1 VTSSNYSN
9 SVRKPDTNYMHDTK
23 KKGKVNLDLRQLNKS
38 KVRGSL
44 NYSSRGA
51 TDSGSLVPRSDKNKQ
66 MIDEVYKPR
75 YKSTETSKTLSGN
88 VSFPLGPLQ
97 GTMYGSKTRNKGK
110 YTESDVFGSYESTWK
125 NIENQLGAELGYEI
139 NEKNRIGI
147 DVNKNFFKGQKGSR
161 SNVGL
166 NWNAQVGDGFL
177 NVTLSGSDRNKQG
190 KALQLRYNIP
200 TDKLMRFFK

>member
-1 VTSSNYSN
+1 MTSSNYSN
-9 SVRKPDTNYMHDTK
+9 PTR
-23 KKGKVNLDLRQLNKS
+23 KVNLNLSKINKS
-38 KVRGSL
+38 KIKGGVR
-44 NYSSRGA
+44 YDVRKT
-51 TDSGSLVPRSDKNKQ
+51 TDAGSLVPRSDKNKQ

-75 YKSTETSKTLSGN
+75 YKSTQTSKILSGN
-88 VSFPLGPLQ
+88 ISFPLGPLQ
-97 GTMYGSKTRNKGK
+97 GTMYGSKIRNKGK
-110 YTESDVFGSYESTWK
+110 RTESDVFGSYESTWK
-125 NIENQLGAELGYEI
+125 NVENQLGAELGYEI
-139 NEKNRIGI
+139 NEKNRVGI

-200 TDKLMRFFK
+200 TNKLMRFFK

>member
-1 VTSSNYSN
+1 MTSSNYSN
-9 SVRKPDTNYMHDTK
+9 PTR
-23 KKGKVNLDLRQLNKS
+23 KVNLNLSKINKS
-38 KVRGSL
+38 KIKGGVR
-44 NYSSRGA
+44 YDVRKT
-51 TDSGSLVPRSDKNKQ
+51 TDAGSLVPRSNSNKQ

-75 YKSTETSKTLSGN
+75 YKSTETSKILSGN

-97 GTMYGSKTRNKGK
+97 GTMYGSKIRNKGK

-125 NIENQLGAELGYEI
+125 NVENQLGAELGYEI
-139 NEKNRIGI
+139 NKKNRIGI

-161 SNVGL
+161 SNVEL

-200 TDKLMRFFK
+200 TNKLMRFFK

>member
-9 SVRKPDTNYMHDTK
+9 PTR
-23 KKGKVNLDLRQLNKS
+23 KVNLDLRKINKS
-38 KVRGSL
+38 KIKGGVR
-44 NYSSRGA
+44 YDVRKT
-51 TDSGSLVPRSDKNKQ
+51 TDAGSLVPRSNKNKQ

-110 YTESDVFGSYESTWK
+110 YTESDAFNSYENTWK
-125 NIENQLGAELGYEI
+125 NVENQLGAELGYEI
-139 NEKNRIGI
+139 NEKNRVGI

-161 SNVGL
+161 SNVEL
-166 NWNAQVGDGFL
+166 NWNAEVGGGFL

-200 TDKLMRFFK
+200 TNKLMRFFK

>member
-9 SVRKPDTNYMHDTK
+9 PTR
-23 KKGKVNLDLRQLNKS
+23 KVNLDLRKINKS
-38 KVRGSL
+38 KIKGGVR
-44 NYSSRGA
+44 YDVRKT
-51 TDSGSLVPRSDKNKQ
+51 TDAGSLVPRSNKNKQ

-75 YKSTETSKTLSGN
+75 YKSTETSKILSGN
-88 VSFPLGPLQ
+88 ISFPLGPLQ

-125 NIENQLGAELGYEI
+125 NVENQLGAELGYEI
-139 NEKNRIGI
+139 NEKNRVGI

-161 SNVGL
+161 SNVEL
-166 NWNAQVGDGFL
+166 NWNAEVGGGFL

-200 TDKLMRFFK
+200 TNKLMRFFK

>member
-1 VTSSNYSN
+1 MTSSNYSN
-9 SVRKPDTNYMHDTK
+9 PTR
-23 KKGKVNLDLRQLNKS
+23 KVNLNLSKINKS
-38 KVRGSL
+38 KIKGGVR
-44 NYSSRGA
+44 YDVRKT
-51 TDSGSLVPRSDKNKQ
+51 TDAGSLVPRSNSNKQ

-75 YKSTETSKTLSGN
+75 YKSTETSKILSGN

-97 GTMYGSKTRNKGK
+97 GTMYGSKIRNKGK

-125 NIENQLGAELGYEI
+125 NVENQLGAELGYEI

-161 SNVGL
+161 SNVEL

-200 TDKLMRFFK
+200 TNKLMRFFK

>member
-1 VTSSNYSN
+1 MTSSNYSN
-9 SVRKPDTNYMHDTK
+9 PTR
-23 KKGKVNLDLRQLNKS
+23 KVNLNLNKINKS
-38 KVRGSL
+38 KIKGGVR
-44 NYSSRGA
+44 YDVRKT
-51 TDSGSLVPRSDKNKQ
+51 TDAGSLVPRSNSNKQ

-75 YKSTETSKTLSGN
+75 YKSTETSKILSGN

-97 GTMYGSKTRNKGK
+97 GTMYGSKIRNKGK

-125 NIENQLGAELGYEI
+125 NVENQLGAELGYEI

-161 SNVGL
+161 SNVEL

-200 TDKLMRFFK
+200 TNKLMRFFK

>member
-1 VTSSNYSN
+1 MTSKSYSN
-9 SVRKPDTNYMHDTK
+9 SVRKPDTNYMPNPT

-44 NYSSRGA
+44 NYSSTGA

-66 MIDEVYKPR
+66 MIDKVYKPR
-75 YKSTETSKTLSGN
+75 YKSDQTSKTLSGN
-88 VSFPLGPLQ
+88 ISFPLGPLQ
-97 GTMYGSKTRNKGK
+97 GTMYGVKTKNK
-110 YTESDVFGSYESTWK
+110 ESRIQSDIFGSYESTWK
-125 NIENQLGAELGYEI
+125 NVENQLGAALGYEI
-139 NEKNRIGI
+139 DERNRVGI

-161 SNVGL
+161 SNVEL
-166 NWNAQVGDGFL
+166 NWNAQGGDGFL

-190 KALQLRYNIP
+190 KAMQLRYNMP

>member
-1 VTSSNYSN
+1 MTSSNYSN
-9 SVRKPDTNYMHDTK
+9 PTR
-23 KKGKVNLDLRQLNKS
+23 KVNLNLRKINKS
-38 KVRGSL
+38 KIKGGVR
-44 NYSSRGA
+44 YDVRKT
-51 TDSGSLVPRSDKNKQ
+51 TDAGSLVPRSDKNKQ

-75 YKSTETSKTLSGN
+75 YKSDQTSKILSGN
-88 VSFPLGPLQ
+88 ISFPLGPLQ

-110 YTESDVFGSYESTWK
+110 RTESDVFGSYESTWK
-125 NIENQLGAELGYEI
+125 NVENQLGAELGYEI
-139 NEKNRIGI
+139 NEKNRVGI

-200 TDKLMRFFK
+200 TSKFMRFFK

>member
-1 VTSSNYSN
+1 MTSSNYSN
-9 SVRKPDTNYMHDTK
+9 PTR
-23 KKGKVNLDLRQLNKS
+23 KVNLNLRKINKS
-38 KVRGSL
+38 KIKGGVR
-44 NYSSRGA
+44 YDVRKT
-51 TDSGSLVPRSDKNKQ
+51 TDAGSLVPRSNSNKQ

-75 YKSTETSKTLSGN
+75 YKSTETSKILSGN

-97 GTMYGSKTRNKGK
+97 GTMYGSKIRNKGK
-110 YTESDVFGSYESTWK
+110 YTESNVFGSYENTWK
-125 NIENQLGAELGYEI
+125 NVENQLGAELGYEI

-161 SNVGL
+161 SNVEL

-200 TDKLMRFFK
+200 TNKLMRFFK

>member
-1 VTSSNYSN
+1 MTSSNYSN
-9 SVRKPDTNYMHDTK
+9 PTR
-23 KKGKVNLDLRQLNKS
+23 KVNLDLRKINKS
-38 KVRGSL
+38 KIKGGVR
-44 NYSSRGA
+44 YDVRKT
-51 TDSGSLVPRSDKNKQ
+51 TDAGSLVPRSNKNKQ
-66 MIDEVYKPR
+66 MIDEVYKPK

-110 YTESDVFGSYESTWK
+110 YTESDAFNSYENTWK
-125 NIENQLGAELGYEI
+125 NVENQLGAELGYEI
-139 NEKNRIGI
+139 NEKNRVGI

-161 SNVGL
+161 SNVEL
-166 NWNAQVGDGFL
+166 NWNAEVGGGFL

-200 TDKLMRFFK
+200 TNKLMRFFK

>member
-1 VTSSNYSN
+1 MTSSNYSN
-9 SVRKPDTNYMHDTK
+9 PTR
-23 KKGKVNLDLRQLNKS
+23 KVNLDLRKINKS
-38 KVRGSL
+38 KIKSGVR
-44 NYSSRGA
+44 YDVRKT
-51 TDSGSLVPRSDKNKQ
+51 TDAGSLVPRSNKNKQ

-110 YTESDVFGSYESTWK
+110 YTESDAFNSYENTWK
-125 NIENQLGAELGYEI
+125 NVENQLGAELGYEI
-139 NEKNRIGI
+139 NEKNRVGI

-161 SNVGL
+161 SNVEL
-166 NWNAQVGDGFL
+166 NWNAEVGGGFL

-200 TDKLMRFFK
+200 TNKLMRFFK

>member
-1 VTSSNYSN
+1 MTSSNYSN
-9 SVRKPDTNYMHDTK
+9 PTR
-23 KKGKVNLDLRQLNKS
+23 KVNLNLRKINKS
-38 KVRGSL
+38 KIKGGVR
-44 NYSSRGA
+44 YDVRKT
-51 TDSGSLVPRSDKNKQ
+51 TDAGSLVPRSDKNKQ

-88 VSFPLGPLQ
+88 ISFPLGPLQ

-110 YTESDVFGSYESTWK
+110 RTESNVFNSYESTWK
-125 NIENQLGAELGYEI
+125 NVENQLGAELGYEI
-139 NEKNRIGI
+139 NEKNRVGI

-200 TDKLMRFFK
+200 TSKLMRFFK

>member
-1 VTSSNYSN
+1 MTSSNYSN
-9 SVRKPDTNYMHDTK
+9 PTR
-23 KKGKVNLDLRQLNKS
+23 KVNLNLSKINKS
-38 KVRGSL
+38 KIKGGVR
-44 NYSSRGA
+44 YDVRKT
-51 TDSGSLVPRSDKNKQ
+51 TDAGSLVPRSDKNKQ

-75 YKSTETSKTLSGN
+75 YKSDQTSKILSGN
-88 VSFPLGPLQ
+88 ISFPLGPLQ

-110 YTESDVFGSYESTWK
+110 YTESDVFGSCESTWK
-125 NIENQLGAELGYEI
+125 NVENQLGAELGYEI
-139 NEKNRIGI
+139 NEKNRVGI

-200 TDKLMRFFK
+200 TSKLMRFFK

>member
-1 VTSSNYSN
+1 MTSSNYSN
-9 SVRKPDTNYMHDTK
+9 PTRKVD
-23 KKGKVNLDLRQLNKS
+23 LDLSKINKS
-38 KVRGSL
+38 KIKGAVR
-44 NYSSRGA
+44 YDVRKT
-51 TDSGSLVPRSDKNKQ
+51 TDAGSLVPRSNKNKQ

-75 YKSTETSKTLSGN
+75 YKSEQTSKTLSGN

-97 GTMYGSKTRNKGK
+97 GTMYGTKTRNKGK
-110 YTESDVFGSYESTWK
+110 YTESNVFGSYENTWK
-125 NIENQLGAELGYEI
+125 NVENQLGAELGYKI

-200 TDKLMRFFK
+200 TSKLMRFFK

>member
-1 VTSSNYSN
+1 MTSSNYSN
-9 SVRKPDTNYMHDTK
+9 PTR
-23 KKGKVNLDLRQLNKS
+23 KVNLNLNKINKS
-38 KVRGSL
+38 KIKGGVR
-44 NYSSRGA
+44 YDVRKT
-51 TDSGSLVPRSDKNKQ
+51 TDAGSLVPRSNSNKQ

-75 YKSTETSKTLSGN
+75 YKSTETSKILSGN

-97 GTMYGSKTRNKGK
+97 GTMYGSKIRNKGK

-125 NIENQLGAELGYEI
+125 NVENQLGAELGYEI
-139 NEKNRIGI
+139 NKKNRIGI

-161 SNVGL
+161 SNVEL

-200 TDKLMRFFK
+200 TNKLMRFFK

>member
-1 VTSSNYSN
+1 MTSSNYSN
-9 SVRKPDTNYMHDTK
+9 PTR
-23 KKGKVNLDLRQLNKS
+23 KVNLNLSKINKS
-38 KVRGSL
+38 KIKGGVR
-44 NYSSRGA
+44 YDVRKT
-51 TDSGSLVPRSDKNKQ
+51 TDAGSLVPRSNSNKQ

-75 YKSTETSKTLSGN
+75 YKSTETSKILSGN

-97 GTMYGSKTRNKGK
+97 GTMYGSKIRNKGK

-125 NIENQLGAELGYEI
+125 NVENQLGAELGYEI

-161 SNVGL
+161 SNIGL

-200 TDKLMRFFK
+200 TNKLMRFFK

>member
-1 VTSSNYSN
+1 MTSKSYKN
-9 SVRKPDTNYMHDTK
+9 SVRKPDTNYMPDTK

-88 VSFPLGPLQ
+88 ISFPLGPLQ

-110 YTESDVFGSYESTWK
+110 RTESNVFNSYESTWK
-125 NIENQLGAELGYEI
+125 NVENQLGAELGYEI
-139 NEKNRIGI
+139 NEKNRVGI

-190 KALQLRYNIP
+190 KALQLRYSIP
-200 TDKLMRFFK
+200 TNKLMRFFK

>member
-1 VTSSNYSN
+1 M
-9 SVRKPDTNYMHDTK
+9 PDTK

-97 GTMYGSKTRNKGK
+97 GTMYGVRTRNKGNR
-110 YTESDVFGSYESTWK
+110 TESDAFNSYESTWK
-125 NIENQLGAELGYEI
+125 NIENQLGAALGYEI
-139 NEKNRIGI
+139 DERNRVGI
-147 DVNKNFFKGQKGSR
+147 DINKNFFKGQKGSR
-161 SNVGL
+161 SNVEL

-190 KALQLRYNIP
+190 KALQLKYNIP
-200 TDKLMRFFK
+200 TDTLMRFFK

>member
-1 VTSSNYSN
+1 MTSSNYSN
-9 SVRKPDTNYMHDTK
+9 PTR
-23 KKGKVNLDLRQLNKS
+23 KVNLNLNKINKS
-38 KVRGSL
+38 KIKGGVR
-44 NYSSRGA
+44 YDVRKT
-51 TDSGSLVPRSDKNKQ
+51 TDAGSLVPRSNSNKQ

-75 YKSTETSKTLSGN
+75 YKSTETSKILSGN

-97 GTMYGSKTRNKGK
+97 GTMYGSKIRNKGK

-125 NIENQLGAELGYEI
+125 NVENQLGAELGYEI

-161 SNVGL
+161 SNIGL

-200 TDKLMRFFK
+200 TNKLMRFFK

>member
-1 VTSSNYSN
+1 MTSSNYSN
-9 SVRKPDTNYMHDTK
+9 SIRKPDTHYMPNPT
-23 KKGKVNLDLRQLNKS
+23 KKGKVNLDLRQLNRS
-38 KVRGSL
+38 KVKGNL
-44 NYSSRGA
+44 NYSSKGT
-51 TDSGSLVPRSDKNKQ
+51 TDSGSLVPRSNPNKQ

-75 YKSTETSKTLSGN
+75 YKSDQTSKTLSGN
-88 VSFPLGPLQ
+88 ISFPLGPLQ

-110 YTESDVFGSYESTWK
+110 RTESNVFNSYESTWK
-125 NIENQLGAELGYEI
+125 NVENQLGAELGYEI
-139 NEKNRIGI
+139 NEKNRVGI

-190 KALQLRYNIP
+190 KALQLRYSIP
-200 TDKLMRFFK
+200 TNKLMRFFK

>member
-1 VTSSNYSN
+1 MTSSNYSN
-9 SVRKPDTNYMHDTK
+9 PTR
-23 KKGKVNLDLRQLNKS
+23 KVNLNLSKINKS
-38 KVRGSL
+38 KIKGGVR
-44 NYSSRGA
+44 YDVRKA
-51 TDSGSLVPRSDKNKQ
+51 TDAGSLVPRSDKNKQ

-75 YKSTETSKTLSGN
+75 YKSTQTSKILSGN
-88 VSFPLGPLQ
+88 ISFPLGPLQ

-110 YTESDVFGSYESTWK
+110 RTESNVFGSYENTWK
-125 NIENQLGAELGYEI
+125 NVENQLGAELGYEI

-161 SNVGL
+161 SNVEL

-200 TDKLMRFFK
+200 TNKLMRFFK

>member
-1 VTSSNYSN
+1 MTSSNYSN
-9 SVRKPDTNYMHDTK
+9 PTK
-23 KKGKVNLDLRQLNKS
+23 KVNLDLRKINKS
-38 KVRGSL
+38 KIKGGVR
-44 NYSSRGA
+44 YDVRKT
-51 TDSGSLVPRSDKNKQ
+51 TDAGSLVPRSNKNKQ

-110 YTESDVFGSYESTWK
+110 YTESDAFNSYENTWK
-125 NIENQLGAELGYEI
+125 NVENQLGAELGYEI
-139 NEKNRIGI
+139 NEKNRVGI

-161 SNVGL
+161 SNVEL
-166 NWNAQVGDGFL
+166 NWNAEVGGGFL

-200 TDKLMRFFK
+200 TNKLMRFFK

>member
-9 SVRKPDTNYMHDTK
+9 PTR
-23 KKGKVNLDLRQLNKS
+23 KVNLDLRKINKS
-38 KVRGSL
+38 KIKSGVR
-44 NYSSRGA
+44 YDVRKT
-51 TDSGSLVPRSDKNKQ
+51 TDAGSLVPRSNKNKQ

-97 GTMYGSKTRNKGK
+97 GTMYGAKTRSKGSR
-110 YTESDVFGSYESTWK
+110 TQSDIFGSYENTWK
-125 NIENQLGAELGYEI
+125 NVENQLGAELGYEI
-139 NEKNRIGI
+139 NEKNRVGI

-161 SNVGL
+161 SNVEL
-166 NWNAQVGDGFL
+166 NWNAEVGGGFL

-200 TDKLMRFFK
+200 TNKLMRFFK

>member
-1 VTSSNYSN
+1 MTSSNYSN
-9 SVRKPDTNYMHDTK
+9 PTRKVD
-23 KKGKVNLDLRQLNKS
+23 LDLSKINKS
-38 KVRGSL
+38 KIKGAVR
-44 NYSSRGA
+44 YDVRKT
-51 TDSGSLVPRSDKNKQ
+51 TDAGSLVPRSNKNKQ

-75 YKSTETSKTLSGN
+75 YKSEQTSKTLSGN

-97 GTMYGSKTRNKGK
+97 GTMYGTKTRNKGK
-110 YTESDVFGSYESTWK
+110 YTESNVFGSYENTWK
-125 NIENQLGAELGYEI
+125 NVENQLGAELGYKI

-161 SNVGL
+161 SNVEL
-166 NWNAQVGDGFL
+166 NWNAEVGDGFL

>member
-1 VTSSNYSN
+1 MTSSNYSN
-9 SVRKPDTNYMHDTK
+9 PTR
-23 KKGKVNLDLRQLNKS
+23 KVNLDLRKINKS
-38 KVRGSL
+38 KIKGGVR
-44 NYSSRGA
+44 YDVRKT
-51 TDSGSLVPRSDKNKQ
+51 TDAGSLVPRSNKNKQ

-110 YTESDVFGSYESTWK
+110 YTESDAFNSYENTWK
-125 NIENQLGAELGYEI
+125 NVENQLGAELGYEI
-139 NEKNRIGI
+139 NEKNRVGI

-161 SNVGL
+161 SNVEL
-166 NWNAQVGDGFL
+166 NWNAEVGGGFL

-200 TDKLMRFFK
+200 TNKLMRFFK

>member
-1 VTSSNYSN
+1 MTSSNYSN
-9 SVRKPDTNYMHDTK
+9 PTR
-23 KKGKVNLDLRQLNKS
+23 KVNLDLRKINKS
-38 KVRGSL
+38 KIKGGVR
-44 NYSSRGA
+44 YDVRKT
-51 TDSGSLVPRSDKNKQ
+51 TDAGSLVPRSNKNKQ

-110 YTESDVFGSYESTWK
+110 YTESDAFNSYENTWK
-125 NIENQLGAELGYEI
+125 NVENQLGAELGYEI
-139 NEKNRIGI
+139 NEKNRVGI

-161 SNVGL
+161 SNVEL
-166 NWNAQVGDGFL
+166 NWNAEVGGGFL

-200 TDKLMRFFK
+200 TNKLMRFFE

>member
-1 VTSSNYSN
+1 MTSSNYSN
-9 SVRKPDTNYMHDTK
+9 PTR
-23 KKGKVNLDLRQLNKS
+23 KVNLNLSKINKS
-38 KVRGSL
+38 KIKGGVR
-44 NYSSRGA
+44 YDVRKT
-51 TDSGSLVPRSDKNKQ
+51 TDAGSLVPRSDKNKQ

-75 YKSTETSKTLSGN
+75 YKSDQTSKILSGN
-88 VSFPLGPLQ
+88 ISFPLGPLQ

-125 NIENQLGAELGYEI
+125 NVENQLGAELGYEI
-139 NEKNRIGI
+139 NEKNRVGI

-200 TDKLMRFFK
+200 TSKLMRFFK

>member
-1 VTSSNYSN
+1 MTSSNYSN
-9 SVRKPDTNYMHDTK
+9 PTR
-23 KKGKVNLDLRQLNKS
+23 KVNLNLRKINKS
-38 KVRGSL
+38 KIKGGVR
-44 NYSSRGA
+44 YDVRKT
-51 TDSGSLVPRSDKNKQ
+51 TDAGSLVPRSDKNKQ

-75 YKSTETSKTLSGN
+75 YKSTETSKILSGN
-88 VSFPLGPLQ
+88 ISFPLGPLQ

-110 YTESDVFGSYESTWK
+110 RTESDVFGSYESTWK
-125 NIENQLGAELGYEI
+125 NVENQLGAELGYEI
-139 NEKNRIGI
+139 NEKNRVGI

-200 TDKLMRFFK
+200 TSKLMRFFK